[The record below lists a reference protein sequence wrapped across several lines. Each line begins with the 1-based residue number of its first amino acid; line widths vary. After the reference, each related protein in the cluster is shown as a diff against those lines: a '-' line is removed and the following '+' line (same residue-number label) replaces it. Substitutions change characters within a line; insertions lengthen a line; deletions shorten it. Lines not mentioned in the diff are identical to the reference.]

1 MIIEIKDIPNQ
12 KLKSLDVHIDFDD
25 FTNPNIKV
33 YPNKT
38 SQNGMLNQPSIVQ
51 PVPNDHN
58 NIMYKNDIM
67 YQREQLPVPDEMQ
80 TAEF

>member
-25 FTNPNIKV
+25 FSNPNVKI
-33 YPNKT
+33 YPSNTQK
-38 SQNGMLNQPSIVQ
+38 GINQPNTVP
-51 PVPNDHN
+51 PVPNDQN
-58 NIMYKNDIM
+58 NIMYQNNIM
-67 YQREQLPVPDEMQ
+67 HQRENFPVPDEMQ

>member
-25 FTNPNIKV
+25 FSNPYVKI
-33 YPNKT
+33 YPSN
-38 SQNGMLNQPSIVQ
+38 SQKGRLNQPNPVQ
-51 PVPNDHN
+51 PVPNEH
-58 NIMYKNDIM
+58 NDIM

>member
-25 FTNPNIKV
+25 FSNPNVKI
-33 YPNKT
+33 YPSNIQK
-38 SQNGMLNQPSIVQ
+38 GINQPNTAQ
-51 PVPNDHN
+51 PVPNAH
-58 NIMYKNDIM
+58 NDIM
-67 YQREQLPVPDEMQ
+67 FQRENLPVPDEMQ